1 MIMKRYFI
9 LAAAVLLVLP
19 GCSGDRT
26 HIVRTDDLAD
36 TLKLQELHLPY
47 EFLMPARMIA
57 SCGDVVIYQR
67 KVYDTFVLVDMSD
80 GGNCTVIGRKGRGP
94 GEFTGVDVQSLKP
107 ADDGFICMD
116 AGGKVKKVCLKG
128 EIDIRTTSSTTFGHP
143 QNGIFVG
150 DKFISANVVN
160 TESEYIVYSPDSESP
175 RFVSEYPDWTGDTEQ
190 PLPFTYMKNMTAH
203 PDGELF
209 ASFYVYFRKFRI
221 YDADG
226 NLLHDVDV
234 RFPEEFPAY
243 SSDPEKQHFAYASY
257 PCATEKHI
265 YALCRNSGRQSL
277 NTGLPEIQVWDWSG
291 KLKKRYVPDRH
302 IDLFAVDEERG
313 VLFGMDTGKANVL
326 YYQHIE
332 L

>member
-1 MIMKRYFI
+1 MKRYFI
-9 LAAAVLLVLP
+9 LAAAALLVLP

-26 HIVRTDDLAD
+26 HIVRTDDMAD

-47 EFLMPARMIA
+47 EFLLPARMIA

-67 KVYDTFVLVDMSD
+67 KVDDTFVLVDLSD

-160 TESEYIVYSPDSESP
+160 TESEYIVYSPDSEKP
-175 RFVSEYPDWTGDTEQ
+175 LFVSEYPDWTGDTEQ
-190 PLPFTYMKNMTAH
+190 PLPFRDGYRKGQCLILSTYRIITA
-203 PDGELF
+203 
-209 ASFYVYFRKFRI
+209 I
-221 YDADG
+221 
-226 NLLHDVDV
+226 
-234 RFPEEFPAY
+234 
-243 SSDPEKQHFAYASY
+243 
-257 PCATEKHI
+257 
-265 YALCRNSGRQSL
+265 LCVAIL
-277 NTGLPEIQVWDWSG
+277 DIHTV
-291 KLKKRYVPDRH
+291 
-302 IDLFAVDEERG
+302 
-313 VLFGMDTGKANVL
+313 NV
-326 YYQHIE
+326 
-332 L
+332 